1 MTLSTPLSN
10 ILENKRREVAE
21 RQLARPLET
30 FADKLTPSDRV
41 FRGGFILEAKK
52 ASPSEGLIRPN
63 FDIEQIAKTY
73 SPFAGAIS
81 VLTDEKFFQGSF
93 EYLRKVRDLVSC
105 PVLCKD
111 FMISPYQ
118 VYEARYHGADMIL
131 LMMSVVDNAT
141 YTACAEVAEQL
152 GMTVLTEVHDES
164 ELERA
169 VKLDAKVIGINNRD
183 FKTLKISLDV
193 SRRLLPLVPKDC
205 LKIVESGIKSHADIR
220 EFSSKADGFLVGTSL
235 MREVRMDLALR
246 DLIFGR
252 LKICGLTRLQDAW
265 DAYNS
270 GAGFGGVIFAPESPR
285 CVSLETAREL
295 TEQVPLRWVGV
306 FVNAPITQVVEYAKK
321 LRLYGIQLHGE
332 ESDAYVDELRGK
344 TRSEIWRRCSLSLSP
359 RERVGVRVLLDTPH
373 GTLRGGTGQSFDWSK
388 IPANFPK
395 QNAILS
401 GGLNPENI
409 AEADALG
416 FWALDVNSGVEDS
429 PGLKSH
435 SKIQM
440 LTHQLKMVTP
450 IIKQA
455 TPEK

>member
-10 ILENKRREVAE
+10 ILENKRREVAARE
-21 RQLARPLET
+21 QLRPLET
-30 FADKLTPSDRV
+30 FIDQLAPSDRA

-52 ASPSEGLIRPN
+52 SSPSEGLIRPN
-63 FDIEQIAKTY
+63 FDIKAIAKVY
-73 SPFAGAIS
+73 APFAGAMS
-81 VLTDEKFFQGSF
+81 VLTDEKFFGGSF
-93 EYLRKVRDLVSC
+93 EYLRAARELVGC

-111 FMISPYQ
+111 FFISPYQ

-131 LMMSVVDNAT
+131 LMMSVVDDAT
-141 YTACAEVAEQL
+141 YAACAKVAENL

-169 VKLDAKVIGINNRD
+169 VKLGAKVIGINNRD
-183 FKTLKISLDV
+183 FKTLKVSLDV

-205 LKIVESGIKSHADIR
+205 LKIVESGIKSHTDIR
-220 EFSSKADGFLVGTSL
+220 EFSAQADGFLVGTSL

-285 CVSLETAREL
+285 CVSLEIAREL

-344 TRSEIWRRCSLSLSP
+344 TRSEIWRRVSLEYVPGNKL
-359 RERVGVRVLLDTPH
+359 GVRLLLDTPH
-373 GTLRGGTGQSFDWSK
+373 GILRGGTGQSFDWSK
-388 IPANFPK
+388 IPADFPK

-409 AEADALG
+409 AQAEALG
-416 FWALDVNSGVEDS
+416 FWALDINSGVEDA
-429 PGLKSH
+429 PG
-435 SKIQM
+435 
-440 LTHQLKMVTP
+440 
-450 IIKQA
+450 IKNKFRIV
-455 TPEK
+455 ELCKRCSC